1 MILRLLNALDATLS
15 MKFDYNWKLANG
27 YPAKGIKYHGS
38 TVFTTFSCGGGSSM
52 GYKLA
57 GYDVIGA
64 NDIDPRMAEVYKA
77 NHNPKQY
84 ILAPLKDLL
93 TRDDLP
99 QVDILDGSPPC
110 SVFSMAGSREDAWQ
124 KDKVFREGQAK
135 QVLDDLFFE
144 FIKLADKMKPK
155 IVIAENVKGM
165 LIGNAKWYTR
175 EIVREFEKIG
185 YKCQVFLL
193 NAARMGVPQKRERV
207 FFIAH
212 KTDKQLRLSFDEAPI
227 KFGDIHQKDVPL
239 RLEPKQKHLWDNRKI
254 TDRGLDSINER
265 MYGKNTYFSHRI
277 IKDSEVCPTITARSQ
292 HQVILYNEPRH
303 LSDLETMLIGSY
315 PTDYNFLKTQPG
327 YLIGMSVPPVMMA
340 NVAYEV
346 YNQLIK

>member
-1 MILRLLNALDATLS
+1 
-15 MKFDYNWKLANG
+15 MKFNYNWKLANG
-27 YPAKGIKYHGS
+27 YPAEGVEYHGT

-57 GYDVIGA
+57 GYDVVGA
-64 NDIDPRMAEVYKA
+64 NDIDPRMAEVYKK
-77 NHNPKQY
+77 NHNPKHY

-93 TRDDLP
+93 ERDDLP
-99 QVDILDGSPPC
+99 EVDILDGSPPC
-110 SVFSMAGSREDAWQ
+110 SVFSMAGSRESAWQ
-124 KDKVFREGQAK
+124 KDKVFREGQAR

-144 FIKLADKMKPK
+144 FIKLAEKMQPK
-155 IVIAENVKGM
+155 VVIAENVKGM

-193 NAARMGVPQKRERV
+193 NAATMGVPQKRERV

-212 KTDKQLRLSFDEAPI
+212 KTEKSLSLSFDQPTIPFKEVYQPNVVT
-227 KFGDIHQKDVPL
+227 KLG
-239 RLEPKQKHLWDNRKI
+239 PKQKHLWDNRKPS
-254 TDRGLDSINER
+254 DRGLDSINKR
-265 MYGKNTYFSHRI
+265 LYGKESYFSHRI
-277 IKDSEVCPTITARSQ
+277 LKDNEIAPTITAHSQ
-292 HQVILYNEPRH
+292 KQMILYNEPRH